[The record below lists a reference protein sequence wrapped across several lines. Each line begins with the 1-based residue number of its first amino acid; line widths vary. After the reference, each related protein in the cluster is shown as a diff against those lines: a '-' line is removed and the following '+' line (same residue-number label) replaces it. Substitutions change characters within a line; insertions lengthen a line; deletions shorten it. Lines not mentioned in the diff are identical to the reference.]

1 MRKSFGRALIG
12 SGLVRESRQ
21 RRQQKGSIRFDFRD
35 LSGTTATQPKK
46 DLNQM
51 FTRDQW
57 ADPVSSGLADRRKA
71 KEALINWIFS

>member
-1 MRKSFGRALIG
+1 
-12 SGLVRESRQ
+12 
-21 RRQQKGSIRFDFRD
+21 
-35 LSGTTATQPKK
+35 
-46 DLNQM
+46 M